1 MGSTISVCLL
11 DLTSGILTVG
21 NLGDSPILLGEVNPA
36 EPTKMHVVCSCIN
49 QVSTNED
56 EKADWCL
63 RTAFQGCT
71 SQLVPARKTVS
82 KLLGVGLICKATLR
96 GSVSQ
101 SQRFEEQ
108 NQGILTFT

>member
-49 QVSTNED
+49 PVPTAENEQ
-56 EKADWCL
+56 AD
-63 RTAFQGCT
+63 R
-71 SQLVPARKTVS
+71 
-82 KLLGVGLICKATLR
+82 
-96 GSVSQ
+96 
-101 SQRFEEQ
+101 
-108 NQGILTFT
+108 